1 MATFF
6 RTKVVQGVGTT
17 PTDIIATNA
26 NNRFTI
32 LGCNLANIIEDNTTI
47 DISVVDSDSVE
58 AYYVKGIVIPANS
71 SLKVVTNGEK
81 LILAENC
88 SLRIVCDV
96 PSSVD
101 AIISYA
107 EII

>member
-6 RTKVVQGVGTT
+6 RTKLVQGIGTT

-32 LGCNLANIIEDNTTI
+32 LGCNLANIIEDNTTV
-47 DISVVDSDSVE
+47 DITVVDASSTEV
-58 AYYVKGIVIPANS
+58 YYIKGIVIPANS

-88 SLRIVCDV
+88 SLRIVTDV
-96 PSSVD
+96 ADSVD
-101 AIISYA
+101 AVISYA

>member
-6 RTKVVQGVGTT
+6 RTKVIKNVGTT
-17 PTDIIATNA
+17 PTDVLQTGSNS
-26 NNRFTI
+26 RYTV
-32 LGCNLANIIEDNTTI
+32 LGCNVANTIEDNATLNI
-47 DISVVDSDSVE
+47 LVVDETSTA
-58 AYYVKGIVIPANS
+58 AYLIKGIVVPANS

-88 SLRIVCDV
+88 SLRMECDV
-96 PSSVD
+96 PNSLDV
-101 AIISYA
+101 ILSYA